1 MIFQCQDMKKLI
13 KRIIYRILT
22 SLLSLT
28 GFFLQWLPT
37 RRDLILFSQAN
48 DRYNGNSRYLF
59 EYLCDNGFNVFWLY
73 TSDKQRNSVNQK
85 YHAKFIKRK
94 TIGALFLVLRS
105 SKAVISYGGNDLGL
119 YWHIS
124 KWKNIF
130 GLWHAI
136 TLKQIGI
143 LDKKITKNAA
153 KKYLSKETIFYSKQ
167 TSSSD
172 VDRYIASASHG
183 IDVRRVC
190 VTGNPKTD
198 HFIKSFHWGK
208 GGKASACLNI
218 LYAPTY
224 RDYKAAGS
232 LFFPFGNFSFPQLV
246 AFFEA
251 RKNIKLYLRPHPDD
265 KNSIQQA
272 IDLERLYPDNIV
284 HFSRQVCDDV
294 DESLWQFNVIIT
306 DYSSIYLEPLLGD
319 TPCIFVPFD
328 YDIYMETR
336 GLAYDYEM
344 VTPGPKV
351 HSFEEL
357 AAAIDDAINGAPQWA
372 QKRKLVTDMFFK
384 YKDAGACK
392 RIAEQV
398 LGLEIKDETS
408 A

>member
-1 MIFQCQDMKKLI
+1 MKKFV

-22 SLLSLT
+22 SILSLA
-28 GFFLQWLPT
+28 GFLLKWLPT
-37 RRDLILFSQAN
+37 KRDLILFSQAN
-48 DRYNGNSRYLF
+48 ERYNGNSRYLF
-59 EYLCDNGFNVFWLY
+59 EYLCDKGCNVFWLY
-73 TSDKQRNSVNQK
+73 TSDKQRDSADRK

-94 TIGALFLVLRS
+94 TIGALFLVLCS
-105 SKAVISYGGNDLGL
+105 SKAVISYGGNDLGM

-143 LDKKITKNAA
+143 LDRKITKKAA
-153 KKYLSKETIFYSKQ
+153 EKYLNNETGFYSGQ

-172 VDRYIASASHG
+172 VDRYITSTSHG

-198 HFIKSFHWGK
+198 QFVKSLCGRKNGRATAFF
-208 GGKASACLNI
+208 SI

-224 RDYKAAGS
+224 RDYKDAGS
-232 LFFPFGNFSFPQLV
+232 LFFPFRNFSFSQLAV
-246 AFFEA
+246 LFGV
-251 RKNIKLYLRPHPDD
+251 RGNIKIYLRPHPDD
-265 KNSIQQA
+265 KSSIQQA
-272 IDLERLYPDNIV
+272 IDLEHLYPDNIV
-284 HFSRQVCDDV
+284 HFSQQVCDDV
-294 DESLWQFNVIIT
+294 DEALWQFNVIIT

-328 YDIYMETR
+328 YDKYMETR

-357 AAAIDDAINGAPQWA
+357 TAAIDDAINGAPQWA